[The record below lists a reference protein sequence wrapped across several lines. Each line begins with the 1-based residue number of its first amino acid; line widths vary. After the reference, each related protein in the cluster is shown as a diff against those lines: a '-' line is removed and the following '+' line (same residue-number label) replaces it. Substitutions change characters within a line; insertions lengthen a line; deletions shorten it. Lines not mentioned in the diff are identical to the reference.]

1 MNNLSAEYLLLFN
14 TITDVDKALVRL
26 HEQLVLAQ
34 QTAEMLFIE
43 AEKNAAPEEPH
54 TGSRPSIA

>member
-1 MNNLSAEYLLLFN
+1 MKNLSAEYLLLFN
-14 TITDVDKALVRL
+14 TITDVDKAIVRL

-43 AEKNAAPEEPH
+43 AEKNAAPDEPPV
-54 TGSRPSIA
+54 SPRPSIA